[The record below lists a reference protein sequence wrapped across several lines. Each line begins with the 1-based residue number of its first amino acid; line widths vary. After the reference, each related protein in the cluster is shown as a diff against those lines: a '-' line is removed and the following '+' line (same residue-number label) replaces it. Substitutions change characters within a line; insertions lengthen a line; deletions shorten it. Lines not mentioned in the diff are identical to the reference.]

1 MLFLALLLLIA
12 LVVLLFTPILPLR
25 RRRAG
30 VANFPFVT
38 LGLLAIN
45 SVIFFGNLSPTEGLV
60 ISERVVQG
68 WGLMRGHL
76 QFLPLISYA
85 FVHSDL
91 FHLLGNMITLYVIGV
106 HLEEA
111 LGNLAYLVAYLTGA
125 LVAGLAHVLI
135 TNAFFP
141 VAAPEESL
149 IGASGA
155 IFAVLGLFAVRFWRT
170 RVRLFGVPAVPA
182 AIAVSIVMAL
192 QIFLA
197 IRSLVTPGADQ
208 VAYTAHLAGFF
219 FGLGIAFPL
228 RVLEQSAR
236 EYGIED
242 AEAALAQGDLPTAA
256 RYYRELLVRTPTDG
270 GLAHT
275 LALVQL
281 RLGDQE
287 VAHRYFTE
295 ALDLFSKQGNAAAV
309 ARVYSDAQ
317 RNLLCVSLPVRLL
330 QRVASACED
339 AQQYE
344 LTRHALANLCR
355 DFPHTQDAELGM
367 LKLGKLH
374 LQKLHQ
380 RDNALAIFAEFLRLY
395 PTSEWA
401 NHVRGM
407 ITENQNAS

>member
-1 MLFLALLLLIA
+1 
-12 LVVLLFTPILPLR
+12 
-25 RRRAG
+25 
-30 VANFPFVT
+30 
-38 LGLLAIN
+38 N

-182 AIAVSIVMAL
+182 AIAVSIVMVL

-275 LALVQL
+275 LALVQI

-287 VAHRYFTE
+287 IAHRYFTE

-317 RNLLCVSLPVRLL
+317 RNLLRVSLPVRLL

-344 LTRHALANLCR
+344 LTRQALANLCR

-374 LQKLHQ
+374 LQKLRQ